1 MPLRSCFRCP
11 HRDAPTEECIECAR
25 REQAADAAN
34 RNFDPIDRREG
45 IVSLD
50 ELREAGYEYTPTT
63 DKSPAELVADAEEE
77 IDRREGEADAGS
89 AGLLSETAAGMLMDF
104 LMRFLSL
111 SHREMFVIGSRFRSL
126 KTPDGSPTLT
136 EIARSLGTSKQEV
149 KEIMCNAVA
158 KVPQLETLFRGVSL
172 TLRPAQRAVRDR
184 GGADPERVRTDSRR
198 ELYRQG
204 FLAPAFAPEK
214 PKKKRKP
221 KPRRRKGERLLP
233 GFR

>member
-1 MPLRSCFRCP
+1 MPLRSCTRCP
-11 HRDAPTEECIECAR
+11 HRDHPTEDCIECAR

-77 IDRREGEADAGS
+77 IDRREGEAEAGA
-89 AGLLSETAAGMLMDF
+89 AGLLSEGAAGMLMDF

-111 SHREMFVIGSRFRSL
+111 MPREMFVIGARFRSL
-126 KTPDGSPTLT
+126 HTPDGSPTIT

-172 TLRPAQRAVRDR
+172 NLRPAQKRVRAN
-184 GGADPERVRTDSRR
+184 GGSDPARVRTDQRR
-198 ELYRQG
+198 DLYRQG
-204 FLAPAFAPEK
+204 FLSPALAPEK
-214 PKKKRKP
+214 PRQRRKP
-221 KPRRRKGERLLP
+221 KPGRAGGSGMLP
-233 GFR
+233 GF